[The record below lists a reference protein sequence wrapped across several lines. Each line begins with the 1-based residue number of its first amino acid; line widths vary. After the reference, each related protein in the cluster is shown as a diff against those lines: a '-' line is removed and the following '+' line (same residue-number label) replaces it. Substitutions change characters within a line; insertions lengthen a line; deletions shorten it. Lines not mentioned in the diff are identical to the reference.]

1 MSQEDFVR
9 TRIIHLINPKTE
21 SLTTRPIY
29 MNRALYSPLAGLLT
43 VAASIPRDQYEV
55 VLTDENIETIDFDLK
70 ADLVGISAMT
80 SYVNRG
86 YEIADQFRAKGVPVV
101 MGGVHPSF
109 MPQEALKHCD
119 AVVIGEVELVIDRL
133 LDDLKRGSMR
143 GPYKSDTLH
152 PMAGLPMPR
161 YDLLK
166 KNRYVNRTFVQTSRG
181 CHQGCTFCAEPLMNG
196 LKFRYRP
203 VKEVIHEMEN
213 CGARTISIN
222 DADFFGTPERPK
234 EVMRALKGRGI
245 QWQAGVTS
253 KLAQD
258 DRMLELAAE
267 SGCTMLSIG
276 FESISRA
283 TLKHVHKH
291 VNRPETFA
299 DLVEKVHSYGI
310 MVFGLF
316 MFGFDGDDRSVFD
329 ETASFNINANYDAC
343 AYSVLTPYPGTLTW
357 YEMKKANRIVSFDWT
372 MYDQGHVVYR
382 PEQMSGDELR
392 VGQRAAYSNFYSRS
406 SIASRF
412 PLRGKRHRA
421 QWLIYNLFMRKA
433 SHTENIRSIAPP
445 TAEPDVAPMP
455 PILPIKHEWR
465 TAVLEAASG
474 PGPT

>member
-1 MSQEDFVR
+1 MR
-9 TRIIHLINPKTE
+9 TGIIHLINPKTD

-29 MNRALYSPLAGLLT
+29 LNRALYSPLAGLLA

-86 YEIADQFRAKGVPVV
+86 YEIADQFRDKGVPVV

-109 MPQEALKHCD
+109 MPREALKHCD
-119 AVVIGEVELVIDRL
+119 AVVIGEVELVIDKL
-133 LDDLKRGSMR
+133 LDDLKHGAMR
-143 GPYKSDTLH
+143 GTYKSDTLH
-152 PMAGLPMPR
+152 PMAGMAMPR

-166 KNRYVNRTFVQTSRG
+166 KHRYVNCTFVQTSRG

-203 VKEVIHEMEN
+203 VDEVIHEMEN
-213 CGARTISIN
+213 CGSRVVSIN
-222 DADFFGTPERPK
+222 DADFFGTPDRPK
-234 EVMRALKGRGI
+234 EVMLALKGRGI

-283 TLKHVHKH
+283 TLKSVHKH

-299 DLVEKVHSYGI
+299 ALVDKLHSYGI

-316 MFGFDGDDRSVFD
+316 MYGFDGDDISVFD
-329 ETASFNINANYDAC
+329 DTVNFNINTKYDAC

-357 YEMKKANRIVSFDWT
+357 YEMKKANRIVSFDWEK
-372 MYDQGHVVYR
+372 YDQGHVVFR
-382 PEQMSGDELR
+382 PAQISGDELR
-392 VGQRAAYSNFYSRS
+392 LGQSRTYETFYSLA

-412 PLRGKRHRA
+412 PTRGPRHRT
-421 QWLIYNLFMRKA
+421 QWLIYNTFMRRA
-433 SHTENIRSIAPP
+433 SKTESKRIVSIAAP
-445 TAEPDVAPMP
+445 TEAPDTAPMP
-455 PILPIKHEWR
+455 PILPVKREWR
-465 TAVLEAASG
+465 AAVLEAADG
-474 PGPT
+474 PRPHMS